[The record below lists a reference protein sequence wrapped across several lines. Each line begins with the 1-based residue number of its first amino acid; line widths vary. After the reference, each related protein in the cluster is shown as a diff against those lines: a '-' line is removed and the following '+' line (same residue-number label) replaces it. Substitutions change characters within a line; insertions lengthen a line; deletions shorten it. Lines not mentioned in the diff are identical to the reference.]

1 MGTNFIETFNTN
13 EMISYFDKMM
23 ANKIEIKSNRSETI
37 GLGVYLENAFDDS
50 EKSNTDV
57 SFDGL
62 KIIYQVKNFLF

>member
-1 MGTNFIETFNTN
+1 MGPNFIETFNTN

-23 ANKIEIKSNRSETI
+23 ANKIEIKSNRNETI